1 VIVTLLVIV
10 GSATLIGAVLL
21 TLGLRGRRIDDHPVC
36 ARCRFDLS
44 GAPEPRTTCPE
55 CGRNVSEPKGIKIGQ
70 RRRRPRMLATGAA
83 ALTMSLLIWGVAGWG
98 LWKGTNWNTY
108 KPTGWLLFEARV
120 GAPGEA
126 DAAIREVATR
136 LAMGIRLSPA
146 QLDEFTRVVLDHQ
159 ADFSRPWGDG
169 WGNAVDMLVDME
181 LLSPEELAQLQRNL
195 FWFELETR
203 PIVRSG
209 EPVYTR
215 LRVLARNGSSL
226 MRYVL
231 IDSTRTLIDGVEA
244 KVGGGRAM
252 LSGRGTLSDTV
263 TMTLEP
269 GQHNVEVE
277 WRWAVVN
284 GPMDTPNEEEW
295 RSTEHRAETLIIA
308 ADADDGVGLLADE
321 SAREAIRRAIKLPK
335 LEALPRGG
343 DVSLQ
348 VGVTLDRPPK
358 DLAFDVFVRQGDQE
372 WKAGA
377 LTGLAGHSVASG
389 FGPSIQGLQPGAV
402 TVIFRSNEAVLRR
415 TIDMTTAWDGE
426 LIFENVPVLW
436 PPAQPASPP
445 E

>member
-1 VIVTLLVIV
+1 MLV
-10 GSATLIGAVLL
+10 S
-21 TLGLRGRRIDDHPVC
+21 
-36 ARCRFDLS
+36 
-44 GAPEPRTTCPE
+44 
-55 CGRNVSEPKGIKIGQ
+55 
-70 RRRRPRMLATGAA
+70 GAA
-83 ALTMSLLIWGVAGWG
+83 ALAVSLLVWGVAGWG

-126 DAAIREVATR
+126 DAAIGEVATR
-136 LAMGIRLSPA
+136 LAMGTKLSAA
-146 QLDEFTRVVLDHQ
+146 QLDRFAQVVLDHQ

-181 LLSPEELAQLQRNL
+181 LLSPEQLDQLQRNL

-203 PIVRSG
+203 PVVRSG

-226 MRYVL
+226 MRYAL

-244 KVGGGRAM
+244 KEGGGRAM
-252 LSGRGTLSDTV
+252 LSGRGTLSDAVTV
-263 TMTLEP
+263 ALEP
-269 GQHNVEVE
+269 GQHSVELQ

-284 GPMDTPNEEEW
+284 GPMETPDEAEW
-295 RSTEHRAETLIIA
+295 RSASQRAEMLIIA
-308 ADADDGVGLLADE
+308 ADADDGVGLVADE

-335 LEALPRGG
+335 LEAFPRGE
-343 DVSLQ
+343 DISLQ
-348 VGVTLDRPPK
+348 VGVTFDRTPK

-372 WKAGA
+372 WKAGS
-377 LTGLAGHSVASG
+377 LTGVAGNSNAWG
-389 FGPSIQGLQPGAV
+389 LGPTIQGLQPGAV
-402 TVIFRSNEAVLRR
+402 TIIFRPSEAVLRR

-436 PPAQPASPP
+436 HPAQPTPPP